1 MNAPVILITASS
13 ALADG
18 WADSLGLQDALRLPD
33 LAALNRASVA
43 ADSLVLLDLAVP
55 PQRAGHATSL
65 PALPGTGAVLLAA
78 RRRRHAVAAIRCRGL
93 CPRHEY
99 PDLLQ
104 QVFDTVQSGGT
115 WVGRSI
121 MQQLCAALSP
131 AAGQD
136 RNRLAQP
143 IVGAR
148 AGRGGCAAGR
158 PLQQGHCPP
167 AGYFERTVK
176 AHLTSVFQ
184 KFGVEDRLQLLLKLT
199 GASSAPAL
207 PIKPLCQFDSA
218 ALFLCNTK
226 FLKISRTLPFSTIYF
241 LVMTD

>member
-33 LAALNRASVA
+33 LAALNRSAVA
-43 ADSLVLLDLAVP
+43 ADSLVLLDLA
-55 PQRAGHATSL
+55 ATAPSEQDMQQACRHCRVLALSSL
-65 PALPGTGAVLLAA
+65 PRDEEGMLWLQYGAAA
-78 RRRRHAVAAIRCRGL
+78 YAHAMST
-93 CPRHEY
+93 

-121 MQQLCAALSP
+121 MQQLCARFGRQLPAKAETDWRSRLSAREQDVVSALREGRSNK
-131 AAGQD
+131 D
-136 RNRLAQP
+136 
-143 IVGAR
+143 IAR
-148 AGRGGCAAGR
+148 Q
-158 PLQQGHCPP
+158 LDIS
-167 AGYFERTVK
+167 ERTVK

-199 GASSAPAL
+199 GA
-207 PIKPLCQFDSA
+207 
-218 ALFLCNTK
+218 
-226 FLKISRTLPFSTIYF
+226 
-241 LVMTD
+241 